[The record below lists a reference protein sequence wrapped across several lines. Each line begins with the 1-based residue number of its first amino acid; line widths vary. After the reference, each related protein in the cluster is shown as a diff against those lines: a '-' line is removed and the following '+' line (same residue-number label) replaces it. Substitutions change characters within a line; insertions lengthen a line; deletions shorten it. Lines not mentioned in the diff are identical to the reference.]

1 MKIDIDIEDY
11 TIILNSLHY
20 YKKVEKRGNFQQ
32 YDEERINALRDKIAQ
47 QLVPSS
53 KIDFNL

>member
-20 YKKVEKRGNFQQ
+20 YKKVEKRGNFKQ

-53 KIDFNL
+53 KINLNL